1 MFKALLVK
9 GKRYF
14 FSYFFG
20 IISCLTIILFFSF
33 TPINSAQAADC
44 GGITPCVC
52 GDTVIASTTLAAS
65 LDCSAIG
72 GDGLIVGANNIT
84 IDGRS
89 YTITGNGATSSKGIN
104 NTGGYDNV
112 TIKDL
117 SGITN
122 FDQGIALTDAT
133 GCVIQNNTI
142 SGNGSKGI
150 NIDTSSGNILTG
162 NVITDSNNNLVV
174 SGRDPLYFN
183 NSINTTNLVEGKPVY
198 YLYGQTDQ
206 VYDGDVVGDIGQFWC
221 ISCYNVTVRDATLSE
236 NNVYGVYFYNTSSS
250 TIQNI
255 TVHNNFTGISLSS
268 ASSNTLI
275 GNNVDSNQSAGIYL
289 YSAHSNTLTSNSAS
303 YNAYDPSSFGI
314 LIATSTLNV
323 LTNNTANSN
332 TGIGLSFLLESSA
345 NSVTGGTF
353 NLNRDV
359 GIQVI
364 SSFSNTF
371 TSNTVHYT
379 RGPGIQIVSDESDNN
394 TFSNNNLLGN
404 ITDIIDSQTN
414 TYTNNAL
421 SHNFNTKMLDFTEMT
436 RTIDLND
443 IVTTTLTMR
452 DASGVACPD
461 CTYNISVSP
470 TTTVSQIN
478 DDGTLTNVFTA
489 TKSGAYSLL
498 ATITDSDNNV
508 TKRNFNFLVD
518 TATTTTRYY
527 LRGIGPTHSQPS
539 GIDAKSLN
547 FTAPTSTEYWFC
559 SIWVQASP
567 DELPDF
573 PLASLSSVDINSWYK
588 IDNDGSFGTQRLV
601 TYTETVDASSSVP
614 AALEYSWLGRNIS
627 NLNWGMD
634 YLESWY
640 LLSFKLWGG
649 GNSGNPY
656 WQTTAAQPSYVDY
669 TYSYAVAPAIKTV
682 SNANINILSAT
693 ASATDQGDADIV
705 LENPFSIATTTT
717 LTFIDL
723 QKPFQGA
730 TSTIYADATTTLDVV
745 LGSEASSTLSAV
757 DMDIDP
763 SADSVI
769 VLVDTWETSGDY
781 YKKWTEESSSHSIT
795 TAHTIGGLEANTTYF
810 IKVDGATFGSYTSD
824 ALGELTFTYNGGYSS
839 KIFEMGKDEVAPTI
853 TILGDNPAIINQNDT
868 YTDAGATATDDID
881 GDITGNITT
890 TTNLNTAVGGY
901 YYITYSVTDA
911 AGHAASS
918 TRNITVRGGGGVNP
932 PPGVGS
938 GSYDAPVPQGGTI
951 SIDLIKPDGV
961 NVLTYINNDNYFTV
975 IVSATK
981 QLESHKF
988 KVNALDMVAKTL
1000 SVFFYSEPQQV
1011 ILSEGELKLL
1021 DLDNDKINDIS
1032 VEFSQLLVNRV
1043 ELTIK
1048 SLLAPLAPPLLG
1060 TITPATTTK
1069 TAIVPP
1075 AYIFNRNLKLG
1086 LSGPDVKELQK
1097 YLNKQGFKVSLKG
1110 AGSPGQE
1117 TTFFGRAT
1125 QAALI
1130 KFQKAKKISPAVGY
1144 FGPVTRKIVNGK

>member
-1 MFKALLVK
+1 MFQCLKIGRSNGFLPTFYAIITFLAIA
-9 GKRYF
+9 F
-14 FSYFFG
+14 IFSSVP
-20 IISCLTIILFFSF
+20 I
-33 TPINSAQAADC
+33 TPAQAANC
-44 GGITPCVC
+44 GGVTPCAC
-52 GDTVIASTTLAAS
+52 GDTVIASTTLSAS
-65 LDCSAIG
+65 LNCSAIG
-72 GDGLIVGANNIT
+72 GDGLIVGANSIT
-84 IDGRS
+84 IDGHS
-89 YTITGNGATSSKGIN
+89 LAITGNGATSSKGIN

-112 TIKDL
+112 TIKNL

-122 FDQGIALTDAT
+122 FDQGIALTNAT
-133 GCVIQNNTI
+133 GCIIQNNTI

-150 NIDTSSGNILTG
+150 NIDTSSSNTLTG

-174 SGRDPLYFN
+174 SGRNPLDFN

-198 YLYGQTDQ
+198 YLYNQSNQ
-206 VYDGDVVGDIGQFWC
+206 VYDGDIVGDIGMFWC
-221 ISCYNVTVRDATLSE
+221 ISCSNVTVRDATLSE
-236 NNVYGVYFYNTSSS
+236 NNVYGVYFYDTSSS

-255 TVHNNFTGISLSS
+255 TVHNNYTGIFLSS

-275 GNNVDSNQSAGIYL
+275 GNNVDSNQSAGMSL

-303 YNAYDPSSFGI
+303 YNSYYPSSTGI
-314 LIATSTLNV
+314 SIATSTLNI

-332 TGIGLSFLLESSA
+332 TGIGLAFLIRSNA

-353 NLNRDV
+353 NLNRDA
-359 GIQVI
+359 GIQLG

-371 TSNTVHYT
+371 TSNTINYT
-379 RGPGIQIVSDESDNN
+379 RGPGIQIVGVESDNN
-394 TFSNNNLLGN
+394 TFNSNTLLGN
-404 ITDIIDSQTN
+404 ITDITDSQTN

-421 SHNFNTKMLDFTEMT
+421 SHNFNTQMLDFTEMT
-436 RTIDLND
+436 RTIDLNAT
-443 IVTTTLTMR
+443 VTTTLAMR
-452 DASGVACPD
+452 DAGGAACPA

-478 DDGTLTNVFTA
+478 DGGTLTNVFTA

-518 TATTTTRYY
+518 TTTTTTRYY
-527 LRGIGPTHSQPS
+527 MRGINPTHSQP
-539 GIDAKSLN
+539 GGTDAKSLN
-547 FTAPTSTEYWFC
+547 FTAPTSTEYWLC
-559 SIWVQASP
+559 GIWVQASP
-567 DELPDF
+567 DELPNF
-573 PLASLSSVDINSWYK
+573 PVASLSSVNINSWYK
-588 IDNDGSFGTQRLV
+588 IEDDGSFGAQRLV
-601 TYTETVDASSSVP
+601 TYTETVNASSSVP

-649 GNSGNPY
+649 GSNGNPY

-669 TYSYAVAPAIKTV
+669 TYSYAAAPAIKTV

-693 ASATDQGDADIV
+693 ASAADQGDADIV

-717 LTFIDL
+717 LTLIDL

-730 TSTIYADATTTLDVV
+730 TSTIYADATTTLDIV
-745 LGSEASSTLSAV
+745 LGSGASSTLSAV

-810 IKVDGATFGSYTSD
+810 IKVGGATFGSYTSD

-853 TILGDNPAIINQNDT
+853 TILGDNPTIINQNDT
-868 YTDAGATATDDID
+868 YTDAGATASDDID
-881 GDITGNITT
+881 GDITGSITT

-911 AGHAASS
+911 AGHIASS

-932 PPGVGS
+932 PAGVGS
-938 GSYDAPVPQGGTI
+938 GSYDVPAPQGGAVT
-951 SIDLIKPDGV
+951 IDLIKPDGV
-961 NVLTYINNDNYFTV
+961 NVLTYINNDNYFTAR
-975 IVSATK
+975 VSATK

-988 KVNALDMVAKTL
+988 KINALDLVSKTL
-1000 SVFFYSEPQQV
+1000 SVFFYSDPQQLL
-1011 ILSEGELKLL
+1011 LSEGETKLL
-1021 DLDNDKINDIS
+1021 DLDNDKVEDIS
-1032 VEFSQLLVNRV
+1032 VQFTNVYVNRV

-1048 SLLAPLAPPLLG
+1048 SLL
-1060 TITPATTTK
+1060 TPVELPTPEVIVATTTK
-1069 TAIVPP
+1069 TTISPP
-1075 AYIFNRNLKLG
+1075 AYLFNRNLKLG
-1086 LSGPDVKELQK
+1086 MSGPDVKELQK
-1097 YLNKQGFKVSLKG
+1097 YLNSQGFKVSLKG
-1110 AGSPGQE
+1110 AGSLGKE

-1144 FGPVTRKIVNGK
+1144 FGPVTRKVINGK